1 MPLPGTPHC
10 AKISLGYTNFHEGNQ
25 CESVFYLEDTT
36 DAIFVDP
43 TAECN
48 AMFAAAVAQLIGQLS
63 PFVILNSV
71 GFEDVRTVPF
81 GGLVVPQSPTAGT
94 DAAGGIQLP
103 ASASLAIKKS
113 TGALGRSGRGRWY
126 WPIGSGGFLV
136 DGNTVL
142 SAAAVN
148 WAAAL
153 QSFQNAVE
161 ASTHLPKMG
170 IVSYFSGGAMRSS
183 GLFQQITS
191 WGASDL
197 RVDSQRRRLS
207 GRGS

>member
-1 MPLPGTPHC
+1 MPLPGTPHA
-10 AKISLGYTNFHEGNQ
+10 AKITLGYTNFHEGNQ
-25 CESVFYLEDTT
+25 CESVFYLEDVT

-48 AMFAAAVAQLIGQLS
+48 AIYGAALATLIGQLS

-81 GGLVVPQSPTAGT
+81 GGLVVPQVPTAGT
-94 DAAGGIQLP
+94 DAAGGSQLP

-113 TGALGRSGRGRWY
+113 TGLLGRSGRGRWY
-126 WPIGSGGFLV
+126 WPIGSSGFLV
-136 DGNTVL
+136 DGNNVL
-142 SAAAVN
+142 PLVATN

-153 QSFQNAVE
+153 QLFQDAVE
-161 ASTHLPKMG
+161 ATVHLPKMG
-170 IVSYFSGGAMRSS
+170 IVSYFTGGVMRAA
-183 GLFQQITS
+183 GQFEQITS
-191 WGASDL
+191 WGASDT
-197 RVDSQRRRLS
+197 RVDSQRRRLA